1 MTVHEQILKSM
12 KTMADSFSQLGIHL
26 ELPPTSNA
34 AMGTEYIDIEM
45 GKMLAA
51 KFKFNSAY
59 TNPLRMFQGGF
70 ICAALDEVFGPLTYM
85 AAQRPAVTIE
95 MSTSFVRPFTAK
107 DEWMFIRAEV
117 TSQSKSLLLLRAEA
131 KTADG
136 KLIATATNH
145 TMILSD
151 QNLKKHSGS

>member
-1 MTVHEQILKSM
+1 MTVHEQIMHSMKSM
-12 KTMADSFSQLGIHL
+12 EDSFAQQGIQL
-26 ELPPTSNA
+26 ELPPSSNQ
-34 AMGTEYIDIEM
+34 AMGTEYVEIDI

-59 TNPLRMFQGGF
+59 TNPLKMFQGGF
-70 ICAALDEVFGPLTYM
+70 VCAAMDEVFGPLTYM

-95 MSTSFVRPFTAK
+95 MSTSFVRPFTIK
-107 DEWMFIRAEV
+107 DQWMIIKAEV
-117 TSQSKSLLLLRAEA
+117 ISQSKSLLLLKAEA
-131 KTADG
+131 RTPDG

-151 QNLKKHSGS
+151 QNLKKHSQS